1 MSCALRLLTII
12 VNSVRNEDDKW
23 KHLSRQIVDVLLVH
37 LQSYVTIVL
46 FDAVSSVE
54 LRPIDPFVIAFRAF
68 TNGLVPASNAG
79 VSTFVHNLAG
89 VSQRRTPSNLVAE
102 QICNSAFRT
111 FFPIEINR
119 ERVEPESPI
128 KISNQSLL
136 DIYSTQLT
144 LFDVVSSVALRPID
158 LFVVAFRALVNRNVR
173 YFYL

>member
-68 TNGLVPASNAG
+68 NENGLV
-79 VSTFVHNLAG
+79 
-89 VSQRRTPSNLVAE
+89 LVLLIE
-102 QICNSAFRT
+102 QFLPLQYISVLRLT
-111 FFPIEINR
+111 ELIVYDRIE
-119 ERVEPESPI
+119 
-128 KISNQSLL
+128 
-136 DIYSTQLT
+136 TMLT
-144 LFDVVSSVALRPID
+144 LDQQTLNKQLLPK
-158 LFVVAFRALVNRNVR
+158 
-173 YFYL
+173 YLPLIL